1 MSLVPAAIISNSLDF
16 VCIWVSLIVK
26 KSYLNEENYLKRK
39 NNETN
44 LSVFITQSFTE
55 TCGAGGGGAPGS
67 RC

>member
-1 MSLVPAAIISNSLDF
+1 MKMSLVPAAIISNSLDF

-44 LSVFITQSFTE
+44 TTVRIFPSL
-55 TCGAGGGGAPGS
+55 
-67 RC
+67 